1 MTTRITSVLSV
12 AVLSIFAATSANAA
26 VSAGTVTNP
35 VTGHVYE
42 IFVYESNDVKS
53 WPLAKAAAEG
63 KTYTDMQGN
72 EIQGHLATITS
83 EAEDLFVEFDVR
95 QAVPPETPLPAPE
108 VWVGGSQAAG
118 SAVGAGWVWE
128 NSEGTIST
136 PQVPLLSYSN
146 WLSGEPNDA
155 NSGESHLG
163 IGLGGQYGWNDE
175 SALGNIGGYMV
186 EYDAPIVI
194 GDCSQTAEGCTTIQ
208 GHTLAFPPGSFEEG
222 DEISFTAFEFTSLPS
237 QCGAMTPTVIFDD
250 NPALDNLIIPGYLCG
265 SPKFVVIAVDSSEL
279 DILDGTVLVENDTA
293 TVLPDNLYE
302 CTDPILPVTNFAD
315 GDPQHQ
321 DVVVWQTTDP
331 TQMLENDLGASGT
344 EFEGAAGEFTDSC
357 GSSRARVKGASY
369 YVVGLHIDFGLD
381 YTTVPDMVNTKFVD
395 LTRYKMEL
403 LAAAVEESKPY
414 VKNGDYKKMQ
424 QMVKNAIAAVDIGDF
439 VDAKTKIDN
448 FLKFVDKTNY
458 TTAIGIENY
467 NGEHIMRASN
477 IEFMLRVKVIPYA
490 P

>member
-1 MTTRITSVLSV
+1 MHD
-12 AVLSIFAATSANAA
+12 
-26 VSAGTVTNP
+26 G
-35 VTGHVYE
+35 
-42 IFVYESNDVKS
+42 
-53 WPLAKAAAEG
+53 
-63 KTYTDMQGN
+63 
-72 EIQGHLATITS
+72 IQGHLATITS

-237 QCGAMTPTVIFDD
+237 QCGAMTPTVLFDD
-250 NPALDNLIIPGYLCG
+250 NPSMENLIIPGYLCG

-293 TVLPDNLYE
+293 TVLPGNLYE
-302 CTDPILPVTNFAD
+302 CVDPIPSGTDP
-315 GDPQHQ
+315 QYQ

-331 TQMLENDLGASGT
+331 TKMLENDLGATIGP
-344 EFEGAAGEFTDSC
+344 EYVGAAGEFTNEC

-369 YVVGLHIDFGLD
+369 YLVGMHIDFGPGYEWATNSAGNFD
-381 YTTVPDMVNTKFVD
+381 KFVE
-395 LTRYKMEL
+395 LTRYKLVL
-403 LAAAVEESKPY
+403 LEES
-414 VKNGDYKKMQ
+414 VDQ
-424 QMVKNAIAAVDIGDF
+424 ARADNAISRFAHRYLLRPAVRSAIRNLDRGNYQRAYNAIRY
-439 VDAKTKIDN
+439 
-448 FLKFVDKTNY
+448 FLWLVENVVNY
-458 TTAIGIENY
+458 QIIPNENY
-467 NGEHIMRASN
+467 NGEHLMRGSN
-477 IEFMLRVKVIPYA
+477 IEFTLRVKVVPYA